1 MNLEEVSALVRRDDQ
16 PKIYQ
21 VIPLTTLNDP
31 SKAAE
36 EVQRIF
42 NLFDTPTHLYDK
54 CKCVNTYY
62 IEIVVFICC

>member
-16 PKIYQ
+16 PQTYQ
-21 VIPLTTLNDP
+21 EIPLTVLNDP

-42 NLFDTPTHLYDK
+42 NISDTPTHLYDK
-54 CKCVNTYY
+54 CKCVNT
-62 IEIVVFICC
+62 F